1 MCIRDRIGTVVVVV
15 VVVVLGAV
23 VVLVVVVV
31 ALERNL
37 GGSEATVEVGGM
49 TSAGA
54 SVVAF
59 CPTTAITMNSAHPI
73 NFISSQHLSADEQDL
88 LVASLRTG
96 HLHRL
101 CLGVSLQRCRNQ
113 QKH

>member
-1 MCIRDRIGTVVVVV
+1 MVVVVV
-15 VVVVLGAV
+15 VVVVV
-23 VVLVVVVV
+23 VIVVVVVV
-31 ALERNL
+31 ALGGLERNL
-37 GGSEATVEVGGM
+37 GGSEATVEAGGM
-49 TSAGA
+49 TSIGA

-59 CPTTAITMNSAHPI
+59 CPTTAITMNRNHPI
-73 NFISSQHLSADEQDL
+73 NFISSQHLSIDEQDL

-101 CLGVSLQRCRNQ
+101 CLGVSLQRCHNQ